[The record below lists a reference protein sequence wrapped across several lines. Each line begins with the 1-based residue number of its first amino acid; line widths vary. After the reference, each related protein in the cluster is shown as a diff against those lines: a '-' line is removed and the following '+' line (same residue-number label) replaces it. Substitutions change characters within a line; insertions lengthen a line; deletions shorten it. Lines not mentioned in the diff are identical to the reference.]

1 MSTNP
6 VDVLSSLL
14 TYLRDHDTCSQQS
27 READASA
34 TRKCIE
40 SALTLLEYGG
50 MPQCA
55 STADLE
61 YLRGV
66 MKRRWI
72 DQNTPLSDRAEQ
84 EKLLWQRIVSVTREP
99 STEDIDIDDICETL
113 ITELHLTRSEALRA
127 KRQQWETVVSEE
139 SNMTKSLAR
148 EGEATDSILSRVITG
163 RAHGG
168 GGQLNKG

>member
-1 MSTNP
+1 
-6 VDVLSSLL
+6 
-14 TYLRDHDTCSQQS
+14 
-27 READASA
+27 
-34 TRKCIE
+34 
-40 SALTLLEYGG
+40 

-72 DQNTPLSDRAEQ
+72 DQNTYLSDRAEQ
-84 EKLLWQRIVSVTREP
+84 EKLLWQRIVRYSCCCDSPRGVCKAKSRVRASLQVSVTREP

-113 ITELHLTRSEALRA
+113 ITELHLTRSEVLRA
-127 KRQQWETVVSEE
+127 KRQQWETVESEE